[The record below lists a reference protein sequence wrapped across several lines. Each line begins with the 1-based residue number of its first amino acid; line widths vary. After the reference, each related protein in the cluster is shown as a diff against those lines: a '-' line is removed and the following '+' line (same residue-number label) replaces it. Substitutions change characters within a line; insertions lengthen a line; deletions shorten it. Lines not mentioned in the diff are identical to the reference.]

1 MKRLIV
7 KPTVEGLLWHKATD
21 KMNIP
26 YQWVNWWL
34 YQKGED
40 QLLKHYNDTEHPLYN
55 AILKNQDKVIEDLL
69 SMLGGSDK
77 AQEKLEELLDKKK
90 PSGLHYTYYY

>member
-7 KPTVEGLLWHKATD
+7 KPTVEAILWHRYGD
-21 KMNIP
+21 KINIP

-40 QLLKHYNDTEHPLYN
+40 QLIKHYNDTEHPLYN
-55 AILKNQDKVIEDLL
+55 VILTNQDRVIEDLL
-69 SMLGGSDK
+69 KMVGGSDK
-77 AQEKLEELLDKKK
+77 AQEKLEELLNTNR
-90 PSGLHYTYYY
+90 HC

>member
-1 MKRLIV
+1 MRRLIV
-7 KPTVEGLLWHKATD
+7 KPTVQSLLWHKATD

-40 QLLKHYNDTEHPLYN
+40 QLIKHSGDIEHPLYS
-55 AILKNQDKVIEDLL
+55 IIFINQSRVIEDLL
-69 SMLGGSDK
+69 RMVGGSDK
-77 AQEKLEELLDKKK
+77 AQEKLESLLQQKDI
-90 PSGLHYTYYY
+90 GAE